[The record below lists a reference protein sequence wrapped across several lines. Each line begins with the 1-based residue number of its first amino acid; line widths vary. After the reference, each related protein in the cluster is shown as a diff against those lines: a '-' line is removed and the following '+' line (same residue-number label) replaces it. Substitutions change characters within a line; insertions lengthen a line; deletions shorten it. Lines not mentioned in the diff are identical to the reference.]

1 MTEELA
7 PQTIYSIQQWDIW
20 KAVSNNDI
28 GQLGTV
34 MDNNMKYY
42 ISHVSM
48 PIQNMYRCQSK
59 IMFYKNVRC
68 WDFMQMKKYELKKF
82 VKMIQNFLFNEE
94 IKYTFFF
101 KASCFDENI

>member
-42 ISHVSM
+42 ISCIDANPKYESM
-48 PIQNMYRCQSK
+48 PIQNYVLQKRKMLRFYANEK
-59 IMFYKNVRC
+59 IWV
-68 WDFMQMKKYELKKF
+68 KKVCENDTKFLVYWRNKIYIFLKHH
-82 VKMIQNFLFNEE
+82 VLM
-94 IKYTFFF
+94 
-101 KASCFDENI
+101 